1 MFNLTRRNPF
11 REMMDMRDEMDR
23 LFERSVFG
31 PRWNWDMD
39 LPLDMIEND
48 NEYVV
53 KASIP
58 GINPDDLEITL
69 QDRLLTIKGEV
80 KGEDET
86 KDKRYHMRE
95 RWSGSFTRSI
105 SLPTHVKSDAIEASY
120 EAGVL
125 KLHIP
130 KAEEVKARKIA
141 IHTESPKMIEGKIKG
156 KK

>member
-48 NEYVV
+48 DEYVV

>member
-141 IHTESPKMIEGKIKG
+141 IHTGSPKMIEGKIKG